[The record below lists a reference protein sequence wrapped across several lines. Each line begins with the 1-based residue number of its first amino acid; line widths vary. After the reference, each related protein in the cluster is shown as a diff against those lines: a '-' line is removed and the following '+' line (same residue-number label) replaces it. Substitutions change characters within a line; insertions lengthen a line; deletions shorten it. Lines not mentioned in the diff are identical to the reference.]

1 MGRNVFF
8 FLAANAEVFSCKGA
22 SSRKRMCSSQK
33 RSVKCGLPKHMYAQ
47 PFFAIHVRSFT
58 TDAVFGAEKR
68 RDVSGG
74 HFWMAVFPVW
84 DAGCRCFC
92 SSVMFLLTAFPAFA
106 LKKFCFLH
114 CGALIWHY
122 SFTFAVNSSRALL
135 LRFRRLLHVQIPL
148 VMSSRF

>member
-1 MGRNVFF
+1 MGRNVF

-74 HFWMAVFPVW
+74 
-84 DAGCRCFC
+84 
-92 SSVMFLLTAFPAFA
+92 
-106 LKKFCFLH
+106 
-114 CGALIWHY
+114 
-122 SFTFAVNSSRALL
+122 
-135 LRFRRLLHVQIPL
+135 RLLVIFGWRFSQSGML
-148 VMSSRF
+148 VVGVFARL